1 MDKEIFIEKY
11 SKALHEGYAA
21 VFAGAGIS
29 IDAGFI
35 DWKTLVKPFA
45 KRVGLDIDKETDLT
59 KVTQYYQNSERSRG
73 SINQEIINAFSKHDE
88 VTDTVEILT
97 RLPIPTYWTTNYDKV
112 LEKGLERN
120 NRKADIKINE
130 TNLANNIYDRDA
142 VIYKM
147 HGDVMSP
154 ETAVLT
160 KDDYELYNETH
171 SLFTIA
177 LKGDLISKTF
187 LFVGLSFEDP
197 NLDEI
202 LSRIKVL
209 LGNNTREHY
218 CFLKKIDRTT
228 YINIDESI
236 SESEY
241 LYDEVRQKLR
251 IEDLKRY
258 GIKTVLLDSYDEIST
273 ILSQVEKLYL
283 NKTVFISGSISSYY
297 GNWTESIVN
306 NLCYSLSKRL
316 VSEDYK
322 VSSGFGLG
330 IGSSIINGALNE
342 IYRSKFKH
350 LNEHLI
356 LNPFPQVSDGEISL
370 KDMWSKYRQ
379 SIISE
384 SGICIFLFGNKL
396 VDNKVVIAD
405 GMKEEFQIAKKLKKI
420 IIPLGGTGGAAKEIF
435 DLIKEE
441 SNQYEYLM
449 KYWEKLESTDE
460 TTIIDTILNIVNE
473 NQN

>member
-251 IEDLKRY
+251 IEDLKY
-258 GIKTVLLDSYDEIST
+258 PGSTELDQNI
-273 ILSQVEKLYL
+273 
-283 NKTVFISGSISSYY
+283 G
-297 GNWTESIVN
+297 GG
-306 NLCYSLSKRL
+306 
-316 VSEDYK
+316 
-322 VSSGFGLG
+322 SSGFISNPTERMVMTIAEDKRLKN
-330 IGSSIINGALNE
+330 IELNKRAIE
-342 IYRSKFKH
+342 KTDKYNS
-350 LNEHLI
+350 
-356 LNPFPQVSDGEISL
+356 EIS
-370 KDMWSKYRQ
+370 KIQ
-379 SIISE
+379 SDLDFFDF
-384 SGICIFLFGNKL
+384 GIK
-396 VDNKVVIAD
+396 
-405 GMKEEFQIAKKLKKI
+405 
-420 IIPLGGTGGAAKEIF
+420 
-435 DLIKEE
+435 
-441 SNQYEYLM
+441 
-449 KYWEKLESTDE
+449 
-460 TTIIDTILNIVNE
+460 
-473 NQN
+473 